1 MYIII
6 YQIGKCQANISISE
20 YIFIRSI
27 CMYGQRI
34 KDLRIENNLKQ
45 IELAKLLNI
54 SQSAIVKYEKEQL
67 QPNIDILNAIADI
80 FNCTVDYI
88 LGRES
93 EDGVVVIEN
102 LTFFKDNERVLLKS
116 FRKLSTDK
124 QDKVMGYIAAL
135 QD

>member
-1 MYIII
+1 
-6 YQIGKCQANISISE
+6 
-20 YIFIRSI
+20 
-27 CMYGQRI
+27 MYGQKI

-116 FRKLSTDK
+116 FRKLSKDK

>member
-1 MYIII
+1 
-6 YQIGKCQANISISE
+6 
-20 YIFIRSI
+20 
-27 CMYGQRI
+27 MYGQRI

-135 QD
+135 LD

>member
-1 MYIII
+1 
-6 YQIGKCQANISISE
+6 
-20 YIFIRSI
+20 
-27 CMYGQRI
+27 MYGQKI

-135 QD
+135 LD

>member
-1 MYIII
+1 
-6 YQIGKCQANISISE
+6 
-20 YIFIRSI
+20 
-27 CMYGQRI
+27 MYGQKI

>member
-1 MYIII
+1 
-6 YQIGKCQANISISE
+6 
-20 YIFIRSI
+20 
-27 CMYGQRI
+27 MYGQRI